1 MVAAQANALRVASV
15 SDGAG
20 LAGLTPGQTL
30 ADARAIEPTL
40 HAVPA
45 DPEGDRHDLARL
57 AAWCG
62 RYSPWTAAEPDDET
76 LEVGGAGIWLDISGC
91 AHLLGGEEALLD
103 DLATRLQG
111 LGLSSRAAIADTPG
125 TAWAMARFG
134 NLGEVGGGIVA
145 AGGERTALAALPPA
159 ALRLPA
165 VLVAKLLRLGVRRV
179 DGLLALPRAGLVARY
194 GEVVARRLDQAL
206 GREGEP
212 ISPQQPPPRLTAQM
226 SFAEP
231 IGRPEDI
238 AEGTRQLLDDITGQL
253 TAAEQGARQLC
264 LTLFRC
270 NGQVQPVS
278 VGTSR
283 PNRDPGHLYKLLDEQ
298 LARLPEIPPHEAAD
312 ALVDLLRL
320 EVQRGDA
327 MGGTQQGLG
336 RGLGGTATSDAL
348 APLVDRL
355 ANRLG
360 ADNVLQLHSRESHLP
375 ERAQIAH
382 AALEDADDGT
392 LGRTPRP
399 VRLLTRPEMISAV
412 APVPDDPP
420 VLFRWRG
427 QTVRVRR
434 ADGPERLAPEWW
446 RDALIGPGGMLGH
459 ETRDYYRVEDGDG
472 RRYWLFRRGLYGDQ
486 INAAGGGGDT
496 LPQWFLHGFF
506 G

>member
-1 MVAAQANALRVASV
+1 MVAAQANAMRVV
-15 SDGAG
+15 GVNDGAALAG
-20 LAGLTPGQTL
+20 LAPGQTL

-40 HAVPA
+40 HAVVAEP
-45 DPEGDRHDLARL
+45 DGDRRALARL

-62 RYSPWTAAEPDDET
+62 RYSPWTAAEPDDEA
-76 LEVGGAGIWLDISGC
+76 LDIGGAGIWLDISGC
-91 AHLLGGEEALLD
+91 AHLFGGEAALLA
-103 DLATRLQG
+103 DLTARLG
-111 LGLSSRAAIADTPG
+111 DLGFTSRAAIADTPG
-125 TAWAMARFG
+125 AAWAVARFG
-134 NLGEVGGGIVA
+134 DGATVIA
-145 AGGERTALAALPPA
+145 AGAQEAALAALPPE

-165 VLVAKLLRLGVRRV
+165 VVVARLLRLGVRRV
-179 DGLLALPRAGLVARY
+179 DGLLALPRAGLTARY
-194 GEVVARRLDQAL
+194 SDVVARRLDQAL
-206 GREGEP
+206 GRESEP

-238 AEGTRQLLDDITGQL
+238 AAATRQLLDDITGQL
-253 TAAEQGARQLC
+253 AAAEQGARQLC

-270 NGQVQPVS
+270 NGVAQPVW

-283 PNRDPGHLYKLLDEQ
+283 PNRDPAHLHKLFDEQ
-298 LARLPEIPPHEAAD
+298 LARLPEIPEHEAAD

-320 EVQRGDA
+320 EVRRGDSLA
-327 MGGTQQGLG
+327 GRQQGLG
-336 RGLGGTATSDAL
+336 RGLGGIGTHDAL

-360 ADNVLQLHSRESHLP
+360 ADNVLQLHPRESHLP
-375 ERAQIAH
+375 ERAQVAH
-382 AALEDADDGT
+382 GALEDGDGAA
-392 LGRTPRP
+392 LGATTERP
-399 VRLLTRPEMISAV
+399 VRLLTQPEMITAV

-427 QTVRVRR
+427 ETVRVRR

-446 RDALIGPGGMLGH
+446 RAAGMLGH

-472 RRYWLFRRGLYGDQ
+472 RRYWLFRRGLYGGQ
-486 INAAGGGGDT
+486 VNARGDGGDT

>member
-1 MVAAQANALRVASV
+1 MVAAQANAMRVVGV
-15 SDGAG
+15 SDGAA
-20 LAGLTPGQTL
+20 LAGLMPGQTL
-30 ADARAIEPTL
+30 ADARAIEPGL
-40 HAVPA
+40 HAVPS
-45 DPEGDRHDLARL
+45 DPERDRHDLARL

-91 AHLLGGEEALLD
+91 AHLFGGEGALLD
-103 DLATRLQG
+103 DLTARVQG
-111 LGLSSRAAIADTPG
+111 LGFNNRVAIADTPG
-125 TAWAMARFG
+125 AAWAVARFG
-134 NLGEVGGGIVA
+134 DGGIVA
-145 AGGERTALAALPPA
+145 SGEERTALAALPPG
-159 ALRLPA
+159 ALRLPS
-165 VLVAKLLRLGVRRV
+165 VVVGRLLRLGIRRI
-179 DGLLALPRAGLVARY
+179 DGLLALPRAGLTARY
-194 GEVVARRLDQAL
+194 GDVVARRLDQAL

-238 AEGTRQLLDDITGQL
+238 DEAMRQLLDDITAQL
-253 TAAEQGARQLC
+253 TAAEQGARQVC

-270 NGQVQPVS
+270 NGQAQPVI

-283 PNRDPGHLYKLLDEQ
+283 PNRDPAHLHRLLDEQ

-320 EVQRGDA
+320 EVQRGDLMA
-327 MGGTQQGLG
+327 GTQPGLG
-336 RGLGGTATSDAL
+336 RGLGGSATSDAL
-348 APLVDRL
+348 APLIDRL

-360 ADNVLQLHSRESHLP
+360 ADNVLQLHPRESHLP
-375 ERAQIAH
+375 ERAQVAH
-382 AALEDADDGT
+382 AALEDTDDAA
-392 LGRTPRP
+392 LGATTRP

-427 QTVRVRR
+427 RTIRVRR

-446 RDALIGPGGMLGH
+446 RDAAIGLGGMLGH

-486 INAAGGGGDT
+486 INAGGSAKNT